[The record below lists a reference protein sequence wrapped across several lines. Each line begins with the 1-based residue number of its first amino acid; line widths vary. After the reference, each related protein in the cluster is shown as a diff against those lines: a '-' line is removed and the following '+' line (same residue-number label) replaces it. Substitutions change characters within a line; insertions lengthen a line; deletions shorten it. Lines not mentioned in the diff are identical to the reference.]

1 MSEAEA
7 IPIEDVVFDPDA
19 YPRVSQDDDIVRRY
33 RDCLDELPP
42 ITIDENNVLVDGYH
56 RMTAHRA
63 EGRTEIEAERVEL
76 NGTDVLVEAARMN
89 STHGHQ
95 LDRDEK
101 KVLAKQWYREG
112 KYTQEEIA
120 DILSLGSKNGQSTV
134 SRWCEGIDRE
144 RRKERQ
150 QKSPLLYLDYVSYPT
165 YEDVAEE
172 FDYGKSTIER
182 DVSQITQMDY
192 LGNPPDSVKW
202 DNVWRFSK
210 CDPEYGMDW
219 PGRIPGQIVENL
231 LWHYTEPFDLV
242 IDPMAGGGT
251 TVDVC
256 KAMYRRFAAFDINPV
271 EGKSINQHDTATDGI
286 PIDNGKAD
294 LVFMDPPYWRIMD
307 DEYAEGGISQQS
319 HEGWLG
325 SMCGLLEEAE
335 RVTQC
340 GGHLALLIEPL
351 YDDKDTGAFQDL
363 TYQLMRHVDDSVP
376 TLEQKQRIA
385 TPMNHGMK
393 STRDVEHAKENGYLL
408 DLHRDLV
415 VWEVG

>member
-1 MSEAEA
+1 MSEVETV
-7 IPIEDVVFDPDA
+7 PIESVVFDPDA
-19 YPRVSQDDDIVRRY
+19 YPRVSQDDDVVRRY
-33 RDCLDELPP
+33 RDSLDELPP

-63 EGRTEIEAERVEL
+63 EGLTEIEAERVEL

-89 STHGHQ
+89 ATHGHQ

-101 KVLAKQWYREG
+101 KALAKRWYDDEVIE
-112 KYTQEEIA
+112 TQAEIA
-120 DILSLGSKNGQSTV
+120 RILAVSEGTV
-134 SRWCEGIDRE
+134 NNWCKSIEKK

-150 QKSPLLYLDYVSYPT
+150 EKSPRLYLDYLSYPS
-165 YEDVAEE
+165 ESDVADE
-172 FDYGKSTIER
+172 FGVTQKTINN
-182 DVSQITQMDY
+182 DVRNILNSEDISS
-192 LGNPPDSVKW
+192 PPDSVKW

-219 PGRIPGQIVENL
+219 PGRIPGQVVENL

-242 IDPMAGGGT
+242 VDPMAGGGT

-271 EGKSINQHDTATDGI
+271 EGKSINQHDTATEGI

-307 DEYAEGGISQQS
+307 DEYSEGGISQQS
-319 HEGWLG
+319 HEGWLE

-363 TYQLMRHVDDSVP
+363 TYQLMRHVDDSISA
-376 TLEQKQRIA
+376 LEQEQRIA

-393 STRDVEHAKENGYLL
+393 SSRDVEHAKDNGYLL

-415 VWEVG
+415 VWQVG